1 MPLDLATEEIR
12 SALDRVLESSRF
24 REAPRISAFLRF
36 VVERRLAGEPEQI
49 KETVIALEVYGR
61 GSTFNPQTD
70 SIVRVEAG
78 RLRSKLRDYY
88 LTEGR
93 SEALRIELPK
103 GTYVPVFHSTPAPG
117 APGEEPA
124 APGNPPG
131 AGSRHAHR
139 LLVWAAAVLLAALA
153 GSAFYWYAGRTRPTA
168 APPPVRRIAVLPFTD
183 LSEGHGLAY
192 FCDGLAEEM
201 IDDLSRVPGLSVLA
215 RGSSFQFRGGDADAR
230 EVGRRLQ
237 VDRILLGSVRQSGS
251 KYRVSAQLVD
261 ASTGLALWTSS
272 YDRSSRDALA
282 VQDEIAR
289 EVARSLE
296 VHLSART
303 SAARPADPA
312 AYDLYLKGRYYY
324 WKSNAEDEA
333 RALGH
338 FEEAVSKDPAFAPAW
353 AGIADV
359 LASTPLRGIHV
370 DQSLVDRARHAARRA
385 LELDPQLVEGLL
397 AQAHLART
405 LDYDWRESERLYRKA
420 LALQPG
426 AARPHNSYG
435 VLLSLSG
442 RFEEADRELREA
454 ARLDPLSMQVHSNLV
469 LNLYRQRRYSEA
481 VGEARKAATID
492 PAYRNIY
499 SPMAAALAE
508 MGLYREALAAVDAL
522 TRTSGGQLLDHH
534 LALRGH
540 ILARSGD
547 VAGARAVL
555 RELENRAAS
564 RYVPK
569 SALADLLLALG
580 ERDRALALMESAV
593 GTREILLA
601 GLLVSPH
608 ADPVRTDPR
617 FVKITQAVA
626 RR

>member
-1 MPLDLATEEIR
+1 MIR
-12 SALDRVLESSRF
+12 SALDRILGSSRF

-36 VVERRLAGEPEQI
+36 VVERRLAGEVEQI
-49 KETVIALEVYGR
+49 KETVIAMEVYGR

-88 LTEGR
+88 LSEGCD
-93 SEALRIELPK
+93 EAVRIELPK
-103 GTYVPVFHSTPAPG
+103 GSYVPAFEFCAPQPTPSEAPATTDPISATPRRGFST
-117 APGEEPA
+117 
-124 APGNPPG
+124 
-131 AGSRHAHR
+131 R
-139 LLVWAAAVLLAALA
+139 LVWAALAVAMLGIA
-153 GSAFYWYAGRTRPTA
+153 GYFAWSARGRGA
-168 APPPVRRIAVLPFTD
+168 APAPAPARRVAVLPFTD

-215 RGSSFQFRGGDADAR
+215 RGSSFQFRGSDVDAR
-230 EVGRRLQ
+230 EVGRRLE
-237 VDRILLGSVRQSGS
+237 VDRVLLGSVRQSGS
-251 KYRVSAQLVD
+251 KVRVSAQLVD
-261 ASTGLALWTSS
+261 SSTGLTLWSSS
-272 YDRSSRDALA
+272 YDRDSRDALA

-296 VHLSART
+296 VQMSARAA
-303 SAARPADPA
+303 AARPADPA

-324 WKSNAEDEA
+324 WKSNAEDET
-333 RALGH
+333 RALNH
-338 FEEAVSKDPAFAPAW
+338 FEEAVQKDPSFAPAW

-359 LASTPLRGIHV
+359 LASTPLRGVQV
-370 DQSLVDRARHAARRA
+370 DQAMVDRARNAARKA
-385 LELDPQLVEGLL
+385 LELDPQLLEGIL

-405 LDYDWRESERLYRKA
+405 MDYDWREAERLYRKA

-442 RFEEADRELREA
+442 RFDEADRELREA
-454 ARLDPLSMQVHSNLV
+454 MRLDPLSMQVHSNLV
-469 LNLYRQRRYSEA
+469 LNLYRQRRHVEA
-481 VGEARKAATID
+481 VEAARKAAAIE
-492 PAYRNIY
+492 PSYRNIY

-508 MGLYREALAAVDAL
+508 MGQYRESFAALDSL
-522 TRTSGGQLLDHH
+522 TRNSAGQLLDHH

-547 VAGARAVL
+547 QAGARAVL
-555 RELENRAAS
+555 RELETRAAS

-569 SALADLLLALG
+569 SAIADVLLALG
-580 ERDRALALMESAV
+580 EKNRALDLMESAI
-593 GTREILLA
+593 GTREVLLA

-608 ADPVRTDPR
+608 ADPVRSDPR
-617 FVKITQAVA
+617 FVRLTQRIA

>member
-1 MPLDLATEEIR
+1 MPLGPTPDEIR
-12 SALDRVLESSRF
+12 SALACVLESSRF

-36 VVERRLAGEPEQI
+36 VVERWLAGEPELI
-49 KETVIALEVYGR
+49 KETVIAMEVYGR
-61 GSTFNPQTD
+61 SSTFNPQAD

-93 SEALRIELPK
+93 DDAVRIELPK
-103 GTYVPVFHSTPAPG
+103 GSYVPVFEALQIPEPVNESASSEKPAP
-117 APGEEPA
+117 
-124 APGNPPG
+124 
-131 AGSRHAHR
+131 
-139 LLVWAAAVLLAALA
+139 AALRGRPFA
-153 GSAFYWYAGRTRPTA
+153 RLAWTAVVVCLLGVIIYSVWSARTQGSAAIPSPA
-168 APPPVRRIAVLPFTD
+168 RRVAVLPFTD
-183 LSEGHGLAY
+183 LSEGRRLAY

-215 RGSSFQFRGGDADAR
+215 RGSSFQFRGSDVDAR

-237 VDRILLGSVRQSGS
+237 VDRVLLGSVRQSGS
-251 KYRVSAQLVD
+251 KVRVSAQLVD
-261 ASTGLALWTSS
+261 SSTGLTLWSSS
-272 YDRSSRDALA
+272 YDRDSRDALA

-296 VHLSART
+296 VQMSARA
-303 SAARPADPA
+303 SAAPPADPA
-312 AYDLYLKGRYYY
+312 AYELYLKGRYYY
-324 WKSNAEDEA
+324 WKSNADDET
-333 RALGH
+333 RALNH
-338 FEEAVSKDPAFAPAW
+338 FEEAVQKDPSFAPAW

-359 LASTPLRGIHV
+359 LASTPLRGVQV
-370 DQSLVDRARHAARRA
+370 DQAMVDRARAAARKA
-385 LELDPQLVEGLL
+385 LELDPQLLDGIL

-405 LDYDWRESERLYRKA
+405 MDYDWREAERLYRRA

-442 RFEEADRELREA
+442 RFDEADRELREA
-454 ARLDPLSMQVHSNLV
+454 MRLDPLSMQVHSNLV

-481 VGEARKAATID
+481 VAEARKAAAIE
-492 PAYRNIY
+492 PSYRNIY

-508 MGLYREALAAVDAL
+508 MGQFRESFAALDLL
-522 TRTSGGQLLDHH
+522 TRNSSGQLLDHH

-547 VAGARAVL
+547 ITGARAVL
-555 RELENRAAS
+555 HELETRTAS

-569 SALADLLLALG
+569 SAIADVLLALG
-580 ERDRALALMESAV
+580 EKDRALELMESAI
-593 GTREILLA
+593 GTREVLLA

-608 ADPVRTDPR
+608 SDPVRSDTR
-617 FVKITQAVA
+617 FVQLTQRIA